1 MENKLINHLCYIDF
15 VFIALFGFIL
25 LTPSIANSANWSD
38 NHKKALKNECKIA
51 LKQGDYINQ
60 KECKIHKYS
69 TINSYGY
76 TDVARLQDEDLERI
90 IKLKCT
96 IYINKSVF
104 DYNRCLEKFVNDYL
118 GVERPPDPEKPKE
131 IINNPEEPTQIVQV
145 PTSKTADDLYNEL
158 KQSVVFVESFKA
170 GKENLNDI
178 DLFNEA
184 RIKAWEE
191 KRYKT
196 GSAVLIDK
204 NIFATNCHVIVTAE
218 YEGQELSKQEI
229 NDVIDIVDVSKKTT
243 DENRIYFTEFL
254 DGNLATDVCLVKVYS
269 KNDYEGIP
277 VNIKKANEVKLF
289 DEVYALGNP
298 QGNAATFSRGKI
310 TGETYNLISGFDA
323 FYEEDA
329 LVFQHDAP
337 IEGGNS
343 GGGLFDNNGNLIA
356 INSAGSIESME
367 NKNLI
372 PHSYAIAIDEFLE
385 FLP

>member
-1 MENKLINHLCYIDF
+1 MTKKVSNFTKNICYSLIISLCAFLIINHSVY
-15 VFIALFGFIL
+15 A
-25 LTPSIANSANWSD
+25 SNWSN
-38 NHKKALKNECKIA
+38 NHKKAVKNECKIA
-51 LKQGDYINQ
+51 VKNGEYLTQ
-60 KECKIHKYS
+60 KECKFHKYS
-69 TINSYGY
+69 IINSYGY
-76 TDVARLQDEDLERI
+76 ADTARLQDPELERMV
-90 IKLKCT
+90 KLKCT
-96 IYINKSVF
+96 IYMKKSVF
-104 DYNRCLEKFVNDYL
+104 EYNQCVETYVNKQL
-118 GVERPPDPEKPKE
+118 GIERPPDPEKPKE

-170 GKENLNDI
+170 GKDNLNDI

-191 KRYKT
+191 KRLKT

-254 DGNLATDVCLVKVYS
+254 DGNLATDVCLVKVFS
-269 KNDYEGIP
+269 KDYEGTP
-277 VNIKKANEVKLF
+277 VNIKKASEVKLF
-289 DEVYALGNP
+289 DTVYALGNP

-310 TGETYNLISGFDA
+310 TGETYNLIEGFST

-343 GGGLFDNNGNLIA
+343 GGGLFDDNGNLIA

-372 PHSYAIAIDEFLE
+372 PHSYAIAIDEFLK